1 MYAEEMY
8 RLGTN
13 RSRDP
18 QICLNMETKEKP
30 RLGQKMYLIS
40 VSEIPM
46 YRHRNQ

>member
-1 MYAEEMY
+1 MYAEEIY

-13 RSRDP
+13 RSLIRDLLEYGNKRKA
-18 QICLNMETKEKP
+18 QI
-30 RLGQKMYLIS
+30 GQKMYLIS